1 MTTRRAFLATLAAA
15 TALPRMAWADLG
27 SPAYL
32 AAGKAGDAF
41 LLHGLT
47 ATGDS
52 LFRITLPARGH
63 AAAAHPSQALAVAF
77 ARRPGTFALVID
89 CATGLTR
96 HQLTP
101 PPGRQFNGHG
111 SFSRDGDL
119 LMTSE
124 VVAEGSAGRIGLWET
139 AGFTRIGE
147 WDSHGTGPHDMKRL
161 EDGRLIIANGG
172 IQTDP
177 SDRTKLNL
185 PTMRPNLTLLAADG
199 TLLDQADLPD
209 LYQNSIRHLAL
220 TATGVAFAMQWQ
232 GDPAEAVPL
241 LGLWSP
247 GSPIKLCPPA
257 EGDALTMQGYAGSI
271 AVDPSDGIIAMTS
284 APGGVVML
292 FDADGTP
299 LTTLHRAD
307 ISGAAAS
314 PTGLGPT
321 GFVATDGQGAIW
333 SLTRAGLTLLN
344 QHTTLWDNHLV
355 AIGPVTHT

>member
-1 MTTRRAFLATLAAA
+1 MTTRRAVLATIAAA
-15 TALPRMAWADLG
+15 ALPRMAWADLG

-41 LLHGLT
+41 VLHGLS

-52 LFRITLPARGH
+52 LFRIPLPARGH
-63 AAAAHPSQALAVAF
+63 AAAAHPTQALAVAV

-96 HQLTP
+96 RHLTP

-147 WDSHGTGPHDMKRL
+147 WDSHGIGPHDMKRL
-161 EDGRLIIANGG
+161 SDGSLIIANGG
-172 IQTDP
+172 IKTDP
-177 SDRTKLNL
+177 LDRTKLNL
-185 PTMRPNLTLLAADG
+185 PTMRPNLTMLAADG
-199 TLLDQADLPD
+199 TLLDQAEVRDLP
-209 LYQNSIRHLAL
+209 QNSIRHLAL

-241 LGLWSP
+241 LGLWTP
-247 GSPIKLCPPA
+247 GNPVKLCPPA
-257 EGDALTMQGYAGSI
+257 EADALTMQGYAGSI
-271 AVDPSDGIIAMTS
+271 AVDPSDGTIAMTS
-284 APGGVVML
+284 APGGAVML
-292 FDADGTP
+292 FSADGIA

-307 ISGAAAS
+307 ISGVAAS
-314 PTGLGPT
+314 PT

-333 SLTRAGLTLLN
+333 SLTPAGLTLLT

-355 AIGPVTHT
+355 AIDHTAPI